1 MAEPEYKQLEYAE
14 ALNMLRFHLELRSKA
29 LNFTLV
35 TNGALLTVVLS
46 YLQNP
51 YPKAILSFFGLVI
64 CIVFFALTQRSMFLV
79 DTYAEYCR
87 DLEKEM
93 GIGLI
98 TKTSGIHLETGLKA
112 RVYFKVIYL
121 ILVGLW
127 LFVALVSVIR

>member
-1 MAEPEYKQLEYAE
+1 
-14 ALNMLRFHLELRSKA
+14 
-29 LNFTLV
+29 
-35 TNGALLTVVLS
+35 
-46 YLQNP
+46 
-51 YPKAILSFFGLVI
+51 
-64 CIVFFALTQRSMFLV
+64 MFLV